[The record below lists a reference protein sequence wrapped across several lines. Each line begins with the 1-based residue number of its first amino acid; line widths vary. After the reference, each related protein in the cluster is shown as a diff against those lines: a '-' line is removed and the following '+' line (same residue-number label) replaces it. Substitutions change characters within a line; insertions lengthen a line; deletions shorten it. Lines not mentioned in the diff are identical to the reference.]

1 MLLRC
6 LVLATSVSAL
16 APAPDVESRVIA
28 SIKNVASERSL
39 GALGEFGAATG
50 DLFVSKLTPETVEDV
65 TRFWQDGAAAGF
77 IAARSV
83 ASRRFVAHRRQI
95 FIRTLRRPVIP
106 FLPANSTH

>member
-1 MLLRC
+1 MP
-6 LVLATSVSAL
+6 VAAVA

-65 TRFWQDGAAAGF
+65 TRFWQDGAGANALTE
-77 IAARSV
+77 V
-83 ASRRFVAHRRQI
+83 ASKTQHSSIAGHISSSIGQALA
-95 FIRTLRRPVIP
+95 TCL
-106 FLPANSTH
+106 FLILH